1 MTANLYNIDLFLSRV
16 IDLKSIFL
24 YHLIMSIPSGKKT
37 LLIGFIIVLLIAIPS
52 VIYLVSQQQ
61 KTTKSSVPATSLSFT
76 PGSQSVELGASTTFD
91 INIDPGTNSV
101 SFVKLLIS
109 YDATKLAIDGAGFVP
124 NPGVF
129 SSVIQEPVYGPGT
142 ISVTLSI
149 GANAP
154 PVTKPSKLGTLTL
167 KSIAPTETVGTQLTF
182 GNQTQVLSVGATDQ
196 FNENVLSTSSPA
208 TVNITQAVASPTPI
222 LILTPTPTLQVS
234 RSATPSS
241 KGVSLATP
249 AGAAEAPICS
259 SFTTDRALIGVVPF
273 NVNFTMIGTSSADI
287 LKATFNF
294 GDGQVKELTKADG
307 IGATSLNSLTSH
319 VYHTAGTFSAFGT
332 ITDVNGAVS
341 QVGTCTL
348 ILTLNSSSA
357 TESAAQVTPVV
368 SPLPPTGP
376 SNIVT
381 IGVIGLFIV
390 IVGTILLLAL

>member
-1 MTANLYNIDLFLSRV
+1 MTANLYNINLFLSRV

-24 YHLIMSIPSGKKT
+24 YDLIMSMPSGKKI

-61 KTTKSSVPATSLSFT
+61 KTSESSVPSTNLSFT
-76 PGSQSVELGASTTFD
+76 PGSKSIELGASTTFD

-109 YDATKLAIDGAGFVP
+109 YDATKLAIDGAGFIP

-129 SSVIQEPVYGPGT
+129 SSIIQKPVYGPGT
-142 ISVTLSI
+142 VSVTLSI

-154 PVTKPSKLGTLTL
+154 PVTKPATLGTLTL
-167 KSIAPTETVGTQLTF
+167 KSIAATETVGTQLTF

-208 TVNITQAVASPTPI
+208 TVNITQVVTS
-222 LILTPTPTLQVS
+222 PTPTLTVTPTVQS
-234 RSATPSS
+234 TQSATPSS
-241 KGVSLATP
+241 NEISLATP
-249 AGAAEAPICS
+249 ASAAEAPVCS
-259 SFTTDRALIGVVPF
+259 SFTADRALTGVVPF

-319 VYHTAGTFSAFGT
+319 VYNTDGTFSAFGT

-341 QVGTCTL
+341 QIGTCTL
-348 ILTLNSSSA
+348 ILTINPSSTQS
-357 TESAAQVTPVV
+357 AQVTPVV

-376 SNIVT
+376 SNVVT
-381 IGVIGLFIV
+381 IGAIGLFIV